1 MPNPMII
8 ARRIASLGA
17 AAVTAAM
24 IAGPASAVTPA
35 VLSPADQQ
43 DVSRIENYLN
53 SITSMEA
60 RFLQID
66 PSGNNV
72 QGTLFI
78 LRPGRLRFEYDEPS
92 PILIV
97 ADGTWVHYHDKELDQ
112 TSRALISDTTVEYFT
127 SSNLRLSGDITVTAF
142 NRNDGLLNMTI
153 VDTNNPDEGEVTFT
167 FDPEPMNLRQWVV
180 RDPDGN
186 ETLVALLTFKSNVPL
201 DTEMFYF
208 YD

>member
-186 ETLVALLTFKSNVPL
+186 ETLVALLTFRSNVPL